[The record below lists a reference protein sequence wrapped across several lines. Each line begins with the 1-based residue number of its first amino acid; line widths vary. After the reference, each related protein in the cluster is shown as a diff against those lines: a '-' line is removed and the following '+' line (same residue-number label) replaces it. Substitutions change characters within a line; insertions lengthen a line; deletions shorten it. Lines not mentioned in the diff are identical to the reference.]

1 MRNNCS
7 SFEHNIE
14 RGRFLLHI
22 VHYCCNL
29 QLLNESNLQVG
40 AKHMEELVKTCLCFN
55 YLLSVQDFSVSASQR
70 GHYQTEV
77 DVSSISTQICSNP
90 GTTCGRNISNSP
102 WKPGMLNTPGTGNQK
117 SLNRLRVGRGRGKSR
132 GVWLNS
138 EASVLKSSKYS
149 HHPSHITSPLPKNKG
164 TNFTGE
170 VKRKQTADEIIQ
182 SQEKNCTSLYLL
194 EEQQRLTLEREARLQ
209 VEINKLHKELS
220 EQKQLL
226 KENHDVMRQL
236 QEQLMKV
243 QSQQFRS
250 NIQAERGHAI
260 KSTAKPESKVC
271 TVM

>member
-1 MRNNCS
+1 MIQQVSGERRVPTQKAIFHLPPQVLPDPLRSPS
-7 SFEHNIE
+7 S
-14 RGRFLLHI
+14 LLA
-22 VHYCCNL
+22 
-29 QLLNESNLQVG
+29 S
-40 AKHMEELVKTCLCFN
+40 FN
-55 YLLSVQDFSVSASQR
+55 YQLS
-70 GHYQTEV
+70 YEWN
-77 DVSSISTQICSNP
+77 VSSLVFCINF
-90 GTTCGRNISNSP
+90 R
-102 WKPGMLNTPGTGNQK
+102 KLELNLSIHNF
-117 SLNRLRVGRGRGKSR
+117 SDVRLLCL

-149 HHPSHITSPLPKNKG
+149 HHPSHTTSPLPKNKG

-209 VEINKLHKELS
+209 MEINKLHKELS

-236 QEQLMKV
+236 QEQLLKV
-243 QSQQFRS
+243 QSQQFQS